1 MVPDYPDEDRVLR
14 LWLSAGKRL
23 LAEGRATDA
32 TPLFERVVLDSG
44 DPDPD
49 PDLRLAQRIRLVD
62 AIIHLALAHTESGRC
77 SDAEELIGG
86 VVAPLA
92 ALDTAADPAI
102 EQLRRALIRVT
113 ARTNTGLG
121 RHTLAAEQFQ
131 QLVRMFRHLDTN
143 DPAISA
149 ELALCLEDSAINSLL
164 DQQVGAAATALNG
177 AINRWRSLVTDEPV
191 DGDTVDAPRL
201 RLVACLRRLADLEE
215 GRDLGREA
223 DKLRVEANRLE
234 RAMRGG
240 PTPYDETE
248 AFLRSYE

>member
-77 SDAEELIGG
+77 SDDEELIGG

-143 DPAISA
+143 DPTISA
-149 ELALCLEDSAINSLL
+149 ELALCLEDSAINSRL
-164 DQQVGAAATALNG
+164 DQRLGAASSAFNG
-177 AINRWRSLVTDEPV
+177 AINRWRALSANHPPD
-191 DGDTVDAPRL
+191 DAAPDMPRL
-201 RLVACLRRLADLEE
+201 RLISCLRQLADLEQAC
-215 GRDLGREA
+215 DLGREA
-223 DKLRVEANRLE
+223 DTLRAEANRIE
-234 RAMRGG
+234 RAMQLGEQPALLGWG
-240 PTPYDETE
+240 PN
-248 AFLRSYE
+248 AL